1 MCLRSTNSPQKEK
14 LAIQAE
20 INATSTAG
28 LQPPL
33 DENTLIQ
40 ELVAQFLAHDGYVE
54 TARAFAEEVKQES
67 QALQNGRTEPLK
79 QYAPEEDLDAANRQS
94 MSLRFVLRLMHA
106 DFVEI
111 RAAILDGEIDK
122 ALKHTNAY
130 YANVLQD
137 NPHILF
143 KLRCRKFIE
152 MMRRCNELSVPHSK
166 RTRSAN
172 GAAEESVFDQYMDV
186 DEQAVDDT
194 DGMETEESDS
204 MAKFQELLTEAVQY
218 GQQLRMDYPT
228 DERGGDRKLLD
239 DIFSLVAY
247 SDPKS
252 SVHGHYLDPAGR
264 VAVAEELNSAI
275 LGRPLSLFFSF
286 CPLSLFL
293 CQSLHQDY

>member
-1 MCLRSTNSPQKEK
+1 MRLIGRVGSVAFFYFRS
-14 LAIQAE
+14 
-20 INATSTAG
+20 
-28 LQPPL
+28 
-33 DENTLIQ
+33 
-40 ELVAQFLAHDGYVE
+40 
-54 TARAFAEEVKQES
+54 
-67 QALQNGRTEPLK
+67 
-79 QYAPEEDLDAANRQS
+79 
-94 MSLRFVLRLMHA
+94 HA
-106 DFVEI
+106 DSLEI
-111 RAAILDGEIDK
+111 RAAILDGDIDK

-152 MMRRCNELSVPHSK
+152 MMRRCNELSVSHSK
-166 RTRSAN
+166 RSRSAN

-186 DEQAVDDT
+186 DDQAVDDT
-194 DGMETEESDS
+194 DGMDTEESDS
-204 MAKFQELLTEAVQY
+204 TAKFQELLTEAVQY

-228 DERGGDRKLLD
+228 EERGGDSKLLD

-275 LGRPLSLFFSF
+275 LGKFSTSCHSTRVTGLLTRQQCRWANRHRPRWSGYTSRRKCSSTKSVKKAALGRLSMYGMISCSEARSVWDMGNRSFSF
-286 CPLSLFL
+286 TSFHFLLFVTYTGA
-293 CQSLHQDY
+293 CTRR